1 MNTPPIVH
9 RETVLKEW
17 IDYNGHMN
25 EGYYPVVF
33 SHAGDE
39 LMAMLGVTPEYI
51 RKTELTFFTVESHT
65 RFLKEVKLGDKLSVR
80 LQILGV
86 REKKLHLW
94 YCMSLG
100 DDGPEVATMESMW
113 LFYDGKAS
121 TVGPIVP
128 EVRRR
133 IDEMVDSQGD
143 LPTPE
148 GAGRQIVL

>member
-1 MNTPPIVH
+1 MSPMPIIH

-39 LMAMLGVTPEYI
+39 LMAMIGVTPDYI
-51 RKTELTFFTVESHT
+51 KSTQLTFFTVESHI
-65 RFLKEVKLGDKLSVR
+65 RFLKEVKLGDSLTVR

-100 DDGPEVATMESMW
+100 DDGPEVATLESMW
-113 LFYDGKAS
+113 LFYDGKAG
-121 TVGPIVP
+121 TVGPIVS
-128 EVRRR
+128 EVRRL
-133 IDEMVDSQGD
+133 IDEMVDAQGD
-143 LPTPE
+143 LPTPDA
-148 GAGRQIVL
+148 AGRQIVL